1 VTHPGATAS
10 FVVWAALAV
19 GASAA
24 SATTVEQCNWMLI
37 ALKGQT
43 EQIELVGRNADK
55 DERALLGKITE
66 AQAKFALSKFVDATQ
81 KLGDYQT
88 KLAQVSFAPTST
100 YKLSDL
106 MLSSNETIACITN
119 IGR

>member
-1 VTHPGATAS
+1 MTKGTSFSIVVCAT
-10 FVVWAALAV
+10 LGG
-19 GASAA
+19 GASTVF
-24 SATTVEQCNWMLI
+24 ATTVDQCNWMLT

-43 EQIELVGRNADK
+43 EQIELIGRNADK

-81 KLGDYQT
+81 KLADYQT
-88 KLAQVSFAPTST
+88 KLAQVNFAPASP

-106 MLSSNETIACITN
+106 MLSSNETIACIN
-119 IGR
+119 DIGR

>member
-1 VTHPGATAS
+1 MSKRAS
-10 FVVWAALAV
+10 PSIVVCAALAV
-19 GASAA
+19 GASSA

-43 EQIELVGRNADK
+43 EQIDLVGRNAEK

-81 KLGDYQT
+81 KLADYQA
-88 KLAQVSFAPTST
+88 KLTQVSFAPTSA